1 MRSFK
6 LLIIFI
12 AVLLSCAN
20 KVTQDKEISEEDMTN
35 QSELYENVATV
46 FLDIDFTGEIYVYDK
61 PDGKIIKTLKNNIEE
76 TNFVM
81 LDLLQ
86 KNDSMFYI
94 IAYNSLEEDTITR
107 GWIMKSHHL
116 GIYSRMYT
124 PEIDPLI
131 LYEMPNDT
139 LQIVV
144 KDTVYNPEMYE
155 VVDFEGKWLKVK
167 TKINGKNYEG
177 WLSPEM
183 QCSNVYSTCS

>member
-1 MRSFK
+1 MRIFK

-86 KNDSMFYI
+86 KNDSMFYV

-131 LYEMPNDT
+131 LYENPNDS
-139 LQIVV
+139 LQIVA
-144 KDTVYNPEMYE
+144 KDTEYNPEMYE

>member
-86 KNDSMFYI
+86 KNDSMFYV
-94 IAYNSLEEDTITR
+94 IAYNSLEGDTITR

-116 GIYSRMYT
+116 GTYSRAYA

-131 LYEMPNDT
+131 LYKNPNDT

>member
-1 MRSFK
+1 MRIFK
-6 LLIIFI
+6 LLAIFI

-20 KVTQDKEISEEDMTN
+20 KVTQDKEISEENMTH

-86 KNDSMFYI
+86 KNDSMFYV
-94 IAYNSLEEDTITR
+94 IAYNSLDGDTITR

-116 GIYSRMYT
+116 GTYSRAYA

-131 LYEMPNDT
+131 LYKNPNDT

-144 KDTVYNPEMYE
+144 KDTVYNPEVYE

>member
-20 KVTQDKEISEEDMTN
+20 KVTQDKEISEEDMTH

-86 KNDSMFYI
+86 KNDSMFYV

-107 GWIMKSHHL
+107 GWIMKSHYL

-131 LYEMPNDT
+131 LYETPNDS

-144 KDTVYNPEMYE
+144 KDTVYNPEVYE
-155 VVDFEGKWLKVK
+155 VIDFEGKWLKVK

>member
-20 KVTQDKEISEEDMTN
+20 KVTQDKEISEEDTTH
-35 QSELYENVATV
+35 QTQRYENVATV
-46 FLDIDFTGEIYVYDK
+46 LLDVDFMGEIYVYDK

-86 KNDSMFYI
+86 KNDSMFYV

-131 LYEMPNDT
+131 LYENPNDS

-144 KDTVYNPEMYE
+144 KDTVYNPEVYE
-155 VVDFEGKWLKVK
+155 VIDFEGKWLKVK

-183 QCSNVYSTCS
+183 QCANPYTNCC

>member
-1 MRSFK
+1 MRIFK

-46 FLDIDFTGEIYVYDK
+46 FLDIYFTGEIYVYDK

-86 KNDSMFYI
+86 KNDSMFYV

-116 GIYSRMYT
+116 GTYSRAYA

-131 LYEMPNDT
+131 LYENPNDT

-144 KDTVYNPEMYE
+144 KDTVYNPEVYE

>member
-20 KVTQDKEISEEDMTN
+20 KVTQDKEISEEDMTH

-46 FLDIDFTGEIYVYDK
+46 LLDIDFTGEIYVYDK

-86 KNDSMFYI
+86 KNDSMFYV
-94 IAYNSLEEDTITR
+94 IAHNSLEEDTITR

-131 LYEMPNDT
+131 LYENPNDT

-144 KDTVYNPEMYE
+144 KDTVYNPKMYE

>member
-20 KVTQDKEISEEDMTN
+20 KVKQDKEISEEDMTN

-86 KNDSMFYI
+86 KNDSMFYV

-131 LYEMPNDT
+131 LYENPNDS
-139 LQIVV
+139 LQIVA
-144 KDTVYNPEMYE
+144 KDTEYNPEMYE

>member
-20 KVTQDKEISEEDMTN
+20 KVTQDKEISEENMTN

-86 KNDSMFYI
+86 KNDSMFYV

-131 LYEMPNDT
+131 LYKNPNDT

-144 KDTVYNPEMYE
+144 KDTVYNPDVYE
-155 VVDFEGKWLKVK
+155 VIDFEGKWLKVK

>member
-86 KNDSMFYI
+86 KNDSMFYV

-107 GWIMKSHHL
+107 GWIMKSHYL

-131 LYEMPNDT
+131 LYKNPNDT

-144 KDTVYNPEMYE
+144 KDTVYNPEVYE
-155 VVDFEGKWLKVK
+155 VMDFEGKWLKVK

-183 QCSNVYSTCS
+183 RCSNVYSTCS

>member
-20 KVTQDKEISEEDMTN
+20 KVTQDKEISEEDTTH

-86 KNDSMFYI
+86 KNDSMFYV

-131 LYEMPNDT
+131 LYETPNDT

-144 KDTVYNPEMYE
+144 KDTVYNPEVYE
-155 VVDFEGKWLKVK
+155 VIDFEGKWLKVK

>member
-86 KNDSMFYI
+86 KNDSMFYV

-131 LYEMPNDT
+131 LYENPNDS
-139 LQIVV
+139 LQIVA
-144 KDTVYNPEMYE
+144 KDTEYNPEMYE